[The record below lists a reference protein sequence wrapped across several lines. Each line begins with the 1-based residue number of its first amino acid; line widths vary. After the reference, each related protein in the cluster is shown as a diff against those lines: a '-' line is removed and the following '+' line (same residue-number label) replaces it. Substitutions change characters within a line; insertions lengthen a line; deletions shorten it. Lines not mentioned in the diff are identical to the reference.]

1 MEKFEIKI
9 VNESLGITDENTP
22 QMACRQVGAIACFD
36 FIVGVRFYKPRFLK
50 RPWWMFWVSRP
61 DYFRIKWTEQLK
73 QIEGYLP

>member
-9 VNESLGITDENTP
+9 VDESLGIIDENTP
-22 QMACRQVGAIACFD
+22 QMACRLVKAMASYN
-36 FIVGVRFYKPRFLK
+36 FIVGVRVYKPRFLK

-61 DYFRIKWTEQLK
+61 DYFRIKWTEHLK

>member
-9 VNESLGITDENTP
+9 VDESLWIIGEDTP
-22 QMACRQVGAIACFD
+22 QMACRVVKAIASYD

-50 RPWWMFWVSRP
+50 RPWWMFWVSRS

-73 QIEGYLP
+73 QIKGYLP

>member
-9 VNESLGITDENTP
+9 VDESLGITDENTL
-22 QMACRQVGAIACFD
+22 QMTCRQVKAIACYD

-61 DYFRIKWTEQLK
+61 DYFRIKWAERLK

>member
-9 VNESLGITDENTP
+9 VDESLGIVDEDTP
-22 QMACRQVGAIACFD
+22 QMACRLVKAIASQN
-36 FIVGVRFYKPRFLK
+36 FIVGVRVYKPRFLK

-61 DYFRIKWTEQLK
+61 DYFRIKWAEQLK